1 MIGNPVGPPS
11 ATLLP
16 SSSPRTHVRVPAA
29 RLLVLLGTL
38 FVASLAAAA
47 LALVVARHAG
57 RLDDAERELRTLDL
71 LLAGETERSFQS
83 VRLVLDGV
91 AARLAAS
98 GEMTSGTVARRAS
111 TKAMHQELRARLSGL
126 PQLEAVTIVAA
137 DGRIANY
144 SREWPVRY
152 WNLSDRS
159 YFRAMIER
167 TPDAP
172 YISEP
177 LVDRFTKQ
185 PTVYLVRRLSG
196 PDGSFAGIVIGAI
209 RLNYFNR
216 FYETLRLLPGEFIAL
231 RRPGGDLITAFPN
244 EGSSDPHV
252 ASSGPAG
259 AASGNVPGVRREEPT
274 AADGS
279 SRPRLVATT
288 ITHDFSIHVAVGR
301 DEKTLLAGWRS
312 EAWAIGVAVALV
324 GLLTASLLWAVL
336 RRWHALELVA
346 IASTE
351 RAEAVLARRDVEGAL
366 LQAQKMDA
374 LGQLAGG
381 IAHDFNNML
390 AVVSGC
396 LEMLRHRL
404 GSSEDG
410 IGRCLDRSDEAVRRA
425 TSLTTR
431 LLSFARK
438 EPVRHV
444 AIEVNPVISGI
455 VDLLT
460 RTLGGGVTVDV
471 FLGGD
476 LLDTRGD
483 VSQLENAILNLS
495 VNARDAM
502 LDGGAISITTA
513 NVDLEREDPRAPDL
527 DAGRF
532 VQISVSDSGT
542 GMSPETA
549 ARIFE
554 PFFTTKGAGKGTGLG
569 LSQVFAFARDAGG
582 TVRVETAVGR
592 GTTFHLYLPTCSQHS
607 VRSAAGA

>member
-1 MIGNPVGPPS
+1 MSDALVDAP
-11 ATLLP
+11 
-16 SSSPRTHVRVPAA
+16 PAA
-29 RLLVLLGTL
+29 LLCSSAPRIQARVSPGRLLVLLGTM
-38 FVASLAAAA
+38 FVASLAAVA
-47 LALVVARHAG
+47 LAVVAARHDG
-57 RLDDAERELRTLDL
+57 QLDNAERELRTLDL
-71 LLAGETERSFQS
+71 LLTGETERSFQS

-91 AARLAAS
+91 AAGLAAS
-98 GEMTSGTVARRAS
+98 GPMTSDAIVRRAS

-126 PQLEAVTIVAA
+126 PQLEAVTIVAS

-159 YFRAMIER
+159 YFRAMVER
-167 TPDAP
+167 KQDAP

-196 PDGSFAGIVIGAI
+196 PDGGFVGIVIGAI

-231 RRPGGDLITAFPN
+231 RRPEGDLITAFPN
-244 EGSSDPHV
+244 GDSPDERLVSSAPIDVVRGS
-252 ASSGPAG
+252 
-259 AASGNVPGVRREEPT
+259 VPGVRREGVT

-279 SRPRLVATT
+279 LRRRLVATT
-288 ITHDFSIHVAVGR
+288 TTHDFAIQVAIGR
-301 DEKTLLAGWRS
+301 DETTLMAGWRR
-312 EAWAIGVAVALV
+312 ETWAIAVAVALA
-324 GLLTASLLWAVL
+324 GLLTGLLLWALL

-346 IASTE
+346 VASTE

-404 GSSEDG
+404 GTSDEG

-425 TSLTTR
+425 VSLTTR

-444 AIEVNPVISGI
+444 AVEVNSVISGI
-455 VDLLT
+455 VDLLE

-471 FLGGD
+471 ALGDD
-476 LLDTRGD
+476 LWATRGD
-483 VSQLENAILNLS
+483 ASQLENAILNLS

-502 LDGGAISITTA
+502 PDGGAIAITTA
-513 NVDLEREDPRAPDL
+513 NVDLVREDPRAPDV

-532 VQISVSDSGT
+532 VQISVTDNGT

-549 ARIFE
+549 AKIFE

-592 GTTFHLYLPTCSQHS
+592 GTTFHIYLPTDRKHPE
-607 VRSAAGA
+607 RSISEA